1 MFLSRIATVLGV
13 SVDVEVVHTPAAVQD
28 ADLTRPVVATL
39 SSSKSSRESASL
51 PFKTDFKG
59 FIILAVA
66 TPPALRKH
74 LFVAAATLSP
84 VIPVVTPE
92 S

>member
-1 MFLSRIATVLGV
+1 MFLSSIATVLGV
-13 SVDVEVVHTPAAVQD
+13 SADVEVVHTPAAVQV
-28 ADLTRPVVATL
+28 ADLTRPVEAEL

-59 FIILAVA
+59 FIILAEA
-66 TPPALRKH
+66 PPPTLRKH
-74 LFVAAATLSP
+74 LLVAAVTLSP
-84 VIPVVTPE
+84 VIPVVPPE